1 MLRRITLLTLL
12 LSLLVP
18 ADAFAKRVSPLEGQP
33 AVRHR
38 HELRKG
44 RFEIGPSFAISLNRY
59 VRHALTFGARMAY
72 HINDYFSVG
81 ADVEYGVGFD
91 TSVTTKLEEAFVAAS
106 SSSTAGSA
114 TWDQVHKRFADI
126 KLQGDVRFTFT
137 PMSGKVALFSKLFW
151 AYDFFFFAGLGFA
164 QTKNSGDNPNDFGVK
179 DIDKVNDANEG
190 FRLGPTFGFGVHF
203 FFTNW
208 FSMGLELKDT
218 LFADN
223 ESGGDITR
231 GLEPNEKTANAILID
246 GDDKQWSNHIFV
258 GLNFT
263 FFFPY
268 RVVQSR

>member
-1 MLRRITLLTLL
+1 MRRTLTLTLL
-12 LSLLVP
+12 LALLVP
-18 ADAFAKRVSPLEGQP
+18 TAAYAKRVSPLEGQP

-44 RFEIGPSFAISLNRY
+44 RFEIGPAFSISLNRY
-59 VRHALTFGARMAY
+59 VRHAMTFGAKIAY
-72 HINDYFSVG
+72 HINDYFSVA
-81 ADVEYGVGFD
+81 ADVEYGIGID
-91 TSVTTKLEEAFVAAS
+91 TSITTKLEEAYVASLAAGTATGAS
-106 SSSTAGSA
+106 
-114 TWDQVHKRFADI
+114 WDQVHRRFADI
-126 KLQGDVRFTFT
+126 KLQGDVRFVFT

-164 QTKNSGDNPNDFGVK
+164 QTKNSGDNQNDFGVTGQ
-179 DIDKVNDANEG
+179 DDVNAANEG
-190 FRLGPTFGFGVHF
+190 FRLGPAFGFGVHF

-223 ESGGDITR
+223 ESGGDVTR
-231 GLEPNEKTANAILID
+231 GLEADEKAASAILIN
-246 GDDKQWSNHIFV
+246 GDDKKWANHVFV
-258 GLNFT
+258 GINFT